1 MGSARN
7 TVKTGPNQYRSD
19 GLMGAAEFAM
29 TPNSQ
34 LRKDVDAAY
43 DKKHGIGQ
51 YANRTVKPSTGG
63 ALISKSTPSPEWR
76 RRGRLS
82 LLNAN
87 QETVGGQK
95 RTLG

>member
-1 MGSARN
+1 MGSSRSSL
-7 TVKTGPNQYRSD
+7 VKTGPNQYKAD
-19 GLMGAAEFAM
+19 GSGRYGLIDYLTTPIILHKGIAAANNR
-29 TPNSQ
+29 T
-34 LRKDVDAAY
+34 
-43 DKKHGIGQ
+43 
-51 YANRTVKPSTGG
+51 ANRTAKPNTGG

-76 RRGRLS
+76 RQGRLS